1 MEDQP
6 DRPETETPEL
16 IQLRNK
22 VGHLEREAVGKN
34 ARIKQNEI
42 DIENLKA
49 LLAQHVAAE
58 NTLIASIRKD
68 VAQYGLGDTESLK
81 DFIARL
87 HAANPQ

>member
-1 MEDQP
+1 MEDQA
-6 DRPETETPEL
+6 DRPETEQPEL

-22 VGHLEREAVGKN
+22 VGHLERENTGRA
-34 ARIKQNEI
+34 ALIKQYLI

-58 NTLIASIRKD
+58 NTLIASVRKD
-68 VAQYGLGDTESLK
+68 VKKYGLGDTESLA